1 MMSLISLMCCFVYL
15 LLPFCNVPHPEKK
28 PEVYVQI
35 ITVKTQAEL
44 DHTLALLHKGQDFA
58 EVARIHSTHS
68 TAEGGGVWGPLRLDE
83 LPPEITRQIEKSA
96 EGDLVQFFDP
106 SLGFAVLRSLD
117 ALAAKKAVLELALTR
132 GATHLQRNEKQEAL
146 KELRSAVALDPRSGA
161 AHQLLGQAYLSQ
173 GTYEAIGEAKSEFVQ
188 ALALDPS
195 LIWARFYL
203 ARIYLDLGNPERAKQ
218 ELELGLRTRPNV
230 PHLLSLLGEANR
242 KLGNPEFAV
251 EQNKRALEAD
261 PLFFVAHYYLGLAY
275 LDLRREEEGI
285 RELETAAKSDSA
297 IPDIYISLGSLYLQ
311 KGDLDGALE
320 LYKKAVTA
328 APGRPEGHLRLG
340 QAYRLKKMARL
351 ALEELALAF
360 PDGAHFLSTAY
371 YQQLQADTFFER
383 GLVYEEI
390 GERSRAIGAYLKVLE
405 LDPSRGSAHRQ
416 LAEAFFRQ
424 GEYQLA
430 LKHALDAC
438 ELKTPVE
445 PALLEKI
452 VRSANTAPPRTR

>member
-1 MMSLISLMCCFVYL
+1 
-15 LLPFCNVPHPEKK
+15 
-28 PEVYVQI
+28 
-35 ITVKTQAEL
+35 
-44 DHTLALLHKGQDFA
+44 
-58 EVARIHSTHS
+58 
-68 TAEGGGVWGPLRLDE
+68 
-83 LPPEITRQIEKSA
+83 
-96 EGDLVQFFDP
+96 
-106 SLGFAVLRSLD
+106 
-117 ALAAKKAVLELALTR
+117 
-132 GATHLQRNEKQEAL
+132 
-146 KELRSAVALDPRSGA
+146 
-161 AHQLLGQAYLSQ
+161 
-173 GTYEAIGEAKSEFVQ
+173 
-188 ALALDPS
+188 
-195 LIWARFYL
+195 
-203 ARIYLDLGNPERAKQ
+203 
-218 ELELGLRTRPNV
+218 
-230 PHLLSLLGEANR
+230 
-242 KLGNPEFAV
+242 
-251 EQNKRALEAD
+251 
-261 PLFFVAHYYLGLAY
+261 
-275 LDLRREEEGI
+275 
-285 RELETAAKSDSA
+285 
-297 IPDIYISLGSLYLQ
+297 LQ

-430 LKHALDAC
+430 LKHALDAS
-438 ELKTPVE
+438 ELKTPLE

-452 VRSANTAPPRTR
+452 VRSANTAPPSTR